1 MLKEGEQQTDCK
13 AAQSRQ
19 ESETT
24 RLKSMQLQRGS
35 LDTAIQ
41 AGTST
46 STTMRTNGALQIVVA
61 MSTLALM
68 DTIALSIKMDT
79 LTGVH
84 PTTKEIEATNTQ
96 ESMKVHRN
104 IKTQMP
110 IVLAVRLRHKAVR
123 LNLERGATI

>member
-1 MLKEGEQQTDCK
+1 MEEEQQVDCK
-13 AAQSRQ
+13 AAQSSLERVM
-19 ESETT
+19 TPF
-24 RLKSMQLQRGS
+24 KSMRLQRDSQG
-35 LDTAIQ
+35 TAIQ

-68 DTIALSIKMDT
+68 DTIALGIKMDT

-84 PTTKEIEATNTQ
+84 PTAKEIEATNTQ

-110 IVLAVRLRHKAVR
+110 RFQIIKK
-123 LNLERGATI
+123 I